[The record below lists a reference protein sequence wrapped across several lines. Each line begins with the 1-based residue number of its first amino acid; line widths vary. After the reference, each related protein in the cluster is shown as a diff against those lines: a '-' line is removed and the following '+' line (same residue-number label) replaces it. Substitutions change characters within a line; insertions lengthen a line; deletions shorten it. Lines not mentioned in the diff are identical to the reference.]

1 MKAKYLLAIFALA
14 GMQLAVSMQQ
24 INSFDR
30 KIDITG
36 TDRARKIELL
46 MAMMRDFVMRD
57 QVISLAI

>member
-14 GMQLAVSMQQ
+14 GMLAVSMQE
-24 INSFDR
+24 INSLYDR
-30 KIDITG
+30 KIGITG

-46 MAMMRDFVMRD
+46 KAMMRD